1 MGGMLTRSDRGT
13 FEQRISPYPIST
25 PRSAWER
32 FNMAKTDSGW
42 PLLIANLLLGVAA
55 ASVFTYLG
63 ASRSRLFL
71 VFGIAMT
78 GHAIRTIYVMACV
91 ARGETDR
98 LAPGSTAGA
107 RRGAGRHR

>member
-1 MGGMLTRSDRGT
+1 MGGVLTRSDRGI

-25 PRSAWER
+25 PRSTWER

-42 PLLIANLLLGVAA
+42 PLLIANLLLAA
-55 ASVFTYLG
+55 AAAGVLTYLG

-71 VFGIAMT
+71 VLGIAMI
-78 GHAIRTIYVMACV
+78 GHVIRTVYVMACV
-91 ARGETDR
+91 VRGGTDR
-98 LAPGSTAGA
+98 LAPGGTAGA